1 MILLRLLGKLL
12 LFLAF
17 VALAYDG
24 THMLASPRAGL
35 LLGSLSSYLQK
46 LNPGGPENL
55 KSFFLGHAPAYIWSG
70 LIEPMLVL
78 PVCILFGVLGVLLFF
93 SGYRRPPPEI
103 VSD

>member
-1 MILLRLLGKLL
+1 MLLLRLLGTLL

-17 VALAYDG
+17 AALAYDG
-24 THMLASPRAGL
+24 THMLASPRGGL

-46 LNPGGPENL
+46 LAPAALESL
-55 KSFFLGHAPAYIWSG
+55 KEYFLGNAPAYLWNG

-78 PVCILFGVLGVLLFF
+78 PVCILFGVIGALFFF
-93 SGYRRPPPEI
+93 SGYRHPAPEI